1 MRKRN
6 DDWIWVVGFIV
17 VLILAAAVN
26 VWNTVNVC
34 KNQDVYWVN
43 GTQHTCKPFK

>member
-6 DDWIWVVGFIV
+6 DDWLWIVGFIV
-17 VLILAAAVN
+17 CVVLAVAVN
-26 VWNTVNVC
+26 TWNTTQVC

-43 GTQHTCKPFK
+43 GTQHTCTLFK